1 MADST
6 SLQADLASNLLE
18 IIPELFRQLRAE
30 VPQNTD
36 QEHSS
41 PEWRDII
48 ELGTTNGQFRLIRI
62 LMRNE
67 RCTMQQLA
75 TQLHVTPPT
84 ATAMIKRL
92 LTHGY
97 VERLRDE
104 EDWRMVRVQATERG
118 KRALTLY
125 DHIRHT
131 SLQRRLA
138 HLSAEEL
145 ANLQAALPVFR
156 HLIEVK

>member
-6 SLQADLASNLLE
+6 PHRVDLASDLLE
-18 IIPELFRQLRAE
+18 IIPELLRQLRAE
-30 VPQNTD
+30 VPQETD
-36 QEHSS
+36 EEHSS

-48 ELGTTNGQFRLIRI
+48 ELGTTNGQFRLLRI
-62 LMRNE
+62 LMQHE
-67 RCTMQQLA
+67 RCTMQKLA

-84 ATAMIKRL
+84 ATAMVKRL
-92 LTHGY
+92 LARGY

-125 DHIRHT
+125 DNIRHT

-138 HLSAEEL
+138 HLSDEEL
-145 ANLQAALPVFR
+145 ASLQSALPVFR